1 MFTFRFIVLQH
12 HVALVQIG
20 GPALDLH
27 LLYYLQHY
35 RSPFDHLEDP

>member
-1 MFTFRFIVLQH
+1 MFTILFIVQQH

-20 GPALDLH
+20 GPALDLR

-35 RSPFDHLEDP
+35 CLLFDHLGDP